1 MFKRMPVQTQ
11 PYPPIPVRQSAHP
24 NLNLGQYDFQL
35 QAMNTVQFLRRHP
48 LPLILIF
55 ALALLLPGPALAQ
68 KSKKNVLYL
77 NSYHDGYQWSDQVL
91 QGIRKVLH
99 DSDYK
104 IDLQIEYLDAKKY
117 KYEYIKPRLYTLYRE
132 KFKDEKFDIIIL
144 SDNDA
149 LNFIQEYREELFG
162 NVPVVFCGINGID
175 TVNLSQKNITGVI
188 ENFDLTRTLK
198 IARKLH
204 PDKKRMIVFGDDSV
218 TGRAIANQVKQK
230 VQVSDPDLEIEIWVS
245 LSLEDTQQRIKQL
258 SDNTF
263 LFFTPWY
270 QTVKG
275 RFYTTE
281 EVMKEIYAHS
291 SVPMYTA
298 WEFLLGH
305 GVVGGSLLSGSQH
318 GEQAA
323 RMALRILGG
332 ESADTIP
339 IELEPTGVYM
349 FDYEVMQ
356 RLKIDSKLLPEDS
369 IIINSPTV
377 FYELSKELFWTIM
390 VSFLLLLTAL
400 LSLLIAMTERRKVE
414 RKALE
419 QLSFLETLMDT
430 IPQLVSWK
438 DTQGRYLGANR
449 SFTDFFGVENPEK
462 LFMLSAKEIISD
474 PEYCRWS
481 MVTDQAVATQNK
493 AFRKVR
499 RKIVDH
505 RGTPGWLE
513 VNKVPLLDQA
523 GKIVGVLSTAENIT
537 KEQNLEKQLIQSQK
551 MEAIGTLAGG
561 IAHDFNNILT
571 SIINSTEL
579 ALGDVE
585 PESHTA
591 KDLQRVLKAAR
602 RGGRVVK
609 QILSF
614 SRPSSEGF
622 RPTDISVVIQEALSL
637 VDASLPANIQV
648 EVDIRSSNMI
658 VDSDPTQIH
667 QVILN
672 LCTNAFHAL
681 REKGGILRI
690 QLSDSTIDQE
700 MGSAMNI
707 PPGQYVRMTIADTG
721 HGIEASIIDNI
732 FDPFFSTKDITEGTG
747 LGLAVVH
754 GIIKGHRG
762 GIQVHSVPGEGT
774 TFDVYLPKSGAT
786 DLLTDQDTEAAAA
799 ESLSILFIEDDED
812 QLNSVPR
819 ILRDMG
825 HRVEALR
832 DPLAALERAGQKPH
846 DFDIIISDY
855 DMPAI
860 NGAQLAAR
868 LPDFRFIL
876 VSGREDA
883 IVAARQQPNII
894 RTLIK
899 PYDRNDLKIALG
911 TVYQKE

>member
-1 MFKRMPVQTQ
+1 MIMPTSR
-11 PYPPIPVRQSAHP
+11 PA
-24 NLNLGQYDFQL
+24 
-35 QAMNTVQFLRRHP
+35 
-48 LPLILIF
+48 
-55 ALALLLPGPALAQ
+55 ALLRLLTIIALFLGLLTATPSLAQ
-68 KSKKNVLYL
+68 REKKNVLYL
-77 NSYHDGYQWSDQVL
+77 NSYHHGYQWSDQVL
-91 QGIRKVLH
+91 EGVRKVL
-99 DSDYK
+99 SQSEFK

-117 KYEYIKPRLYTLYRE
+117 NYEYIKPRLYTLYRE
-132 KFKDEKFDIIIL
+132 KFKDEQFDIIIL

-149 LNFIQEYREELFG
+149 LNFVQEFKGELFG
-162 NVPVVFCGINGID
+162 DVPVVFCGVNGIE
-175 TVNLSQKNITGVI
+175 TVDLSQKNITGVI
-188 ENFDLTRTLK
+188 ENFDLANTLK
-198 IARKLH
+198 IVRKLH

-218 TGRAIANQVKQK
+218 TGHAIANQVEQQ
-230 VQVSDPDLEIEIWVS
+230 VHVSDPDLDVEIWTS
-245 LSLEDTQQRIKQL
+245 LSLQETQQRIKQL
-258 SDNTF
+258 ADDTF

-270 QTVKG
+270 QTIKG

-291 SVPMYTA
+291 EVPMYTA

-305 GVVGGSLLSGSQH
+305 GVVGGRLLSGSHH
-318 GEQAA
+318 GETAA
-323 RMALRILGG
+323 KMALRILQG
-332 ESADTIP
+332 EPADAIP
-339 IELEPTGVYM
+339 IELDPTGLYM
-349 FDYEVMQ
+349 FDYNVMK
-356 RLKIDSKLLPEDS
+356 RLGIDQGLLPEDS
-369 IIINSPTV
+369 VIINSPTI

-414 RKALE
+414 RQALE

-449 SFTDFFGVENPEK
+449 SFTEFFGVESPEK
-462 LFMLSAKEIISD
+462 MFMSTAREIIAD

-481 MVTDQAVATQNK
+481 MATDTAVANQKK

-505 RGTPGWLE
+505 NGTRGWLE
-513 VNKVPLLDQA
+513 VNKVPLLDQS

-579 ALGDVE
+579 AMGDVE
-585 PESHTA
+585 AESQTA

-622 RPTDISVVIQEALSL
+622 RPTDISVVIQEVLSL
-637 VDASLPANIQV
+637 IDASLPANITID
-648 EVDIRSSNMI
+648 VDISPERTI

-681 REKGGILRI
+681 RERGGMLRI
-690 QLSDSTIDQE
+690 QLADELLDNERS
-700 MGSAMNI
+700 SAMNI
-707 PPGQYVRMTIADTG
+707 QPGRYARITISDTG
-721 HGIEASIIDNI
+721 HGIDPAIIDNI

-754 GIIKGHRG
+754 GIIKGHKG

-774 TFDVYLPKSGAT
+774 TFEVFLPRSGDT
-786 DLLTDQDTEAAAA
+786 DLLSDHDA
-799 ESLSILFIEDDED
+799 ETGSSDALSILFVEDDED

-825 HRVEALR
+825 HRVVALQ
-832 DPLAALERAGQKPH
+832 DPLAALEQASTNPGL
-846 DFDIIISDY
+846 FDLLVTDY
-855 DMPAI
+855 DMPTL
-860 NGAQLAAR
+860 NGTQLAER
-868 LPDFRFIL
+868 LPDYPVIL

-883 IVAARQQPNII
+883 IDAAREIGNIRSI
-894 RTLIK
+894 LIK
-899 PYDRNDLKIALG
+899 PYDRHDLKKAINAMHD
-911 TVYQKE
+911 KE

>member
-1 MFKRMPVQTQ
+1 MTYQDVIKRYTM
-11 PYPPIPVRQSAHP
+11 I
-24 NLNLGQYDFQL
+24 
-35 QAMNTVQFLRRHP
+35 TVQLSRRIQTLFL
-48 LPLILIF
+48 LV
-55 ALALLLPGPALAQ
+55 LLLLLFFPWPALAQ
-68 KSKKNVLYL
+68 KLKKNVLYL

-91 QGIRKVLH
+91 EGVRKVLNQ
-99 DSDYK
+99 SDFK

-117 KYEYIKPRLYTLYRE
+117 NYEYIKPRLYTLYRE
-132 KFKDEKFDIIIL
+132 KFKDEKFDIIIV

-149 LNFIQEYREELFG
+149 LSFIQEFKEDLFG
-162 NVPVVFCGINGID
+162 NVPVVFCGINGIE
-175 TVNLSQKNITGVI
+175 TVDLSQKNITGVI
-188 ENFDLTRTLK
+188 ENFDLARTLK

-218 TGRAIANQVKQK
+218 TGHAIANQVEQQ
-230 VQVSDPDLEIEIWVS
+230 VRVSDPDLDVEIWVS
-245 LSLEDTQQRIKQL
+245 LSLEETKERVKQL
-258 SDNTF
+258 PDDTF

-270 QTVKG
+270 QTIKG

-305 GVVGGSLLSGSQH
+305 GVVGGRLLSGSQH
-318 GEQAA
+318 GETAA
-323 RMALRILGG
+323 RMALRILNG
-332 ESADTIP
+332 EPADTIP
-339 IELEPTGVYM
+339 IELEPTGLYM
-349 FDYEVMQ
+349 FDYDVMK
-356 RLKIDSKLLPEDS
+356 RLNIDQKLLPEDS
-369 IIINSPTV
+369 IIINSPTI

-438 DTQGRYLGANR
+438 DGQGRYLGANR
-449 SFTDFFGVENPEK
+449 SFTEFFGVESPEK
-462 LFMLSAKEIISD
+462 MVMNTATDIISD
-474 PEYCRWS
+474 PDYCRWS
-481 MVTDQAVATQNK
+481 MATDYAVANQHK

-505 RGTPGWLE
+505 NGVRGWLE

-579 ALGDVE
+579 ALGDVD
-585 PESHTA
+585 PDSQTA

-622 RPTDISVVIQEALSL
+622 RPTDISVVIQEVLSL
-637 VDASLPANIQV
+637 IDASLPANINV
-648 EVDIRSSNMI
+648 EVDVSHNSMI

-681 REKGGILRI
+681 REKGGLLRI
-690 QLSDSTIDQE
+690 QLADAVLDQE
-700 MGSAMNI
+700 KSGVMNI
-707 PPGQYVRMTIADTG
+707 PQGNYVKMTISDTG
-721 HGIEASIIDNI
+721 HGIDASIIDNI

-754 GIIKGHRG
+754 GIIKGHKG
-762 GIQVHSVPGEGT
+762 GIQVQSVSGEGT
-774 TFDVYLPKSGAT
+774 TFEIYLPKSGDT
-786 DLLTDQDTEAAAA
+786 DILSDQDAISTPSEA
-799 ESLSILFIEDDED
+799 LSILFVEDDED

-832 DPLAALERAGQKPH
+832 DPLVALERALSEPR
-846 DFDIIISDY
+846 DIDIIITDY
-855 DMPAI
+855 DMPTM
-860 NGAQLAAR
+860 NGAQLAEK
-868 LPDFRFIL
+868 LEKFPVIL

-883 IVAARQQPNII
+883 ISAGKNHPNII
-894 RTLIK
+894 RILIK
-899 PYDRNDLKIALG
+899 PYDRHDLKKALSA
-911 TVYQKE
+911 VHDKE

>member
-1 MFKRMPVQTQ
+1 
-11 PYPPIPVRQSAHP
+11 
-24 NLNLGQYDFQL
+24 
-35 QAMNTVQFLRRHP
+35 MNTVQFFRRNHA
-48 LPLILIF
+48 IF
-55 ALALLLPGPALAQ
+55 LSLLCFCLLLTGPAAAQ
-68 KSKKNVLYL
+68 RLNKNVLYL
-77 NSYHDGYQWSDQVL
+77 NSYHDGYQWSDQEL
-91 QGIRKVLH
+91 QGIRKVLQA
-99 DSDYK
+99 SDYK

-117 KYEYIKPRLYTLYRE
+117 RYEYIKPRLYTLYRE
-132 KFKDEKFDIIIL
+132 KFKDEKFDIIIV

-149 LNFIQEYREELFG
+149 LSFIQEYREELFG
-162 NVPVVFCGINGID
+162 TAPVVFCGINGIE

-188 ENFDLTRTLK
+188 ENFDLARTLT

-218 TGRAIANQVKQK
+218 TGHAIARQVEQK
-230 VQVSDPDLEIEIWVS
+230 VRVADPSLEVEVWAS
-245 LSLEDTQQRIKQL
+245 LSLEETQERIKQL
-258 SDNTF
+258 SSDTF

-270 QTVKG
+270 QTIKG

-291 SVPMYTA
+291 PVPMYTA

-305 GVVGGSLLSGSQH
+305 GVVGGRLLSGIQH
-318 GEQAA
+318 GETAA
-323 RMALRILGG
+323 RMAIRILGG
-332 ESADTIP
+332 ESADAIP
-339 IELEPTGVYM
+339 IEMEPTGIYM
-349 FDYEVMQ
+349 FDYNVMQ
-356 RLKIDSKLLPEDS
+356 RLKIDETELPKDS
-369 IIINSPTV
+369 VIINSPKI

-449 SFTDFFGVENPEK
+449 SFTDFFGVESPEK
-462 LFMLSAKEIISD
+462 MVMLTATEIISD
-474 PEYCRWS
+474 QEYCLWS
-481 MVTDQAVATQNK
+481 MATDSAVVRQNR

-505 RGTPGWLE
+505 RGTRGWLE

-523 GKIVGVLSTAENIT
+523 GRIVGVLSTAENIT
-537 KEQNLEKQLIQSQK
+537 KEQDLEKQLIQSQK

-579 ALGDVE
+579 ALGDVD
-585 PESHTA
+585 PHSQTA

-622 RPTDISVVIQEALSL
+622 RPTDISTVIQEVLSL
-637 VDASLPANIQV
+637 IDASLPANIKV
-648 EVDIRSSNMI
+648 EVDIGEKEMI

-681 REKGGILRI
+681 REKGGVLRI
-690 QLSDSTIDQE
+690 ELANALLDAE
-700 MGSAMNI
+700 KGSAMNI
-707 PPGQYVRMTIADTG
+707 PPGRYVRMTISDTG
-721 HGIEASIIDNI
+721 HGIDASIIDNI

-754 GIIKGHRG
+754 GIIKGHKG
-762 GIQVHSVPGEGT
+762 GIQVQSTPGEGT
-774 TFDVYLPKSGAT
+774 TFEIFLPKSGDT
-786 DLLTDQDTEAAAA
+786 DIPSDQDAVAAPS
-799 ESLSILFIEDDED
+799 ESLSILFVEDDED

-819 ILRDMG
+819 ILREMG
-825 HRVEALR
+825 HRVEAVQ
-832 DPLAALERAGQKPH
+832 DPLIALQRALREPR
-846 DFDIIISDY
+846 DIDVIISDY
-855 DMPAI
+855 DMPSL
-860 NGAQLAAR
+860 NGAQLAER
-868 LPDFRFIL
+868 LPGDLPIIL
-876 VSGREDA
+876 ISGREDA
-883 IVAARQQPNII
+883 ISAAKGHPNITRI
-894 RTLIK
+894 LIK
-899 PYDRNDLKIALG
+899 PYDRHDLKMALG
-911 TVYQKE
+911 ATHDKE

>member
-1 MFKRMPVQTQ
+1 MRILK
-11 PYPPIPVRQSAHP
+11 
-24 NLNLGQYDFQL
+24 
-35 QAMNTVQFLRRHP
+35 FLT
-48 LPLILIF
+48 
-55 ALALLLPGPALAQ
+55 LLLLLLFLLPALSSGQ
-68 KSKKNVLYL
+68 KLKKNVLYL

-91 QGIRKVLH
+91 EGVRSVLLESNFKV
-99 DSDYK
+99 
-104 IDLQIEYLDAKKY
+104 DLQIEYMDAKKY
-117 KYEYIKPRLYTLYRE
+117 NYEYIKPRLYTLYKE
-132 KFKDEKFDIIIL
+132 KFRDESFDIIIV

-149 LNFIQEYREELFG
+149 LNFIQEYRDELFP
-162 NVPVVFCGINGID
+162 NIPVVFCGINGIETID
-175 TVNLSQKNITGVI
+175 LSKPNITGAI
-188 ENFDLTRTLK
+188 ENFDLAHTLQ

-218 TGRAIANQVKQK
+218 TGHAIAQQVEKQVKI
-230 VQVSDPDLEIEIWVS
+230 SDPDLEVEFWFS
-245 LSLEDTQQRIKQL
+245 LSVEETKKRIEKL
-258 SDNTF
+258 SNDTF

-270 QTVKG
+270 QTIKG

-291 SVPMYTA
+291 SVPLYTT

-318 GEQAA
+318 GSIAA
-323 RMALRILGG
+323 NMALRILNG
-332 ESADTIP
+332 EPADSIP
-339 IELEPTGVYM
+339 IAIEPTGIYM
-349 FDYEVMQ
+349 FDYEVMK
-356 RLKIDSKLLPEDS
+356 RLNIDQSLLPENAS
-369 IIINSPTV
+369 IINSPRS

-400 LSLLIAMTERRKVE
+400 MSLLIAMTERRKVE

-438 DTQGRYLGANR
+438 DVNGQYLGANR
-449 SFTDFFGVENPEK
+449 SFIEFFGVETLENMK
-462 LFMLSAKEIISD
+462 QMTARDVISD
-474 PEYCRWS
+474 LDYSTWS
-481 MVTDQAVATQNK
+481 SNTDKAVVTQQK
-493 AFRKVR
+493 AFRKIR
-499 RKIVDH
+499 RKLIDH
-505 RGTPGWLE
+505 SGSPGWLE

-523 GKIVGVLSTAENIT
+523 GRIVGILSTAENIT

-585 PESHTA
+585 PQSQTA
-591 KDLQRVLKAAR
+591 KDLLRVLKAAR

-622 RPTDISVVIQEALSL
+622 QPTDIAVVIQEVLSL
-637 VDASLPANIQV
+637 IDASLPANISV
-648 EVDIRSSNMI
+648 DVDISHNNMI

-681 REKGGILRI
+681 RAKGGVL
-690 QLSDSTIDQE
+690 QLKLEDAHLDNE
-700 MGSAMNI
+700 KAAVMNI
-707 PPGQYVRMTIADTG
+707 PPGEYVKMIVSDSG
-721 HGIEASIIDNI
+721 HGIDANIIDNI

-754 GIIKGHRG
+754 GIVKGHKG
-762 GIQVHSVPGEGT
+762 GIQVQSHPGEGT
-774 TFDVYLPKSGAT
+774 TFEIFLPKSGIT
-786 DLLTDQDTEAAAA
+786 DILSDHEAVMTPADN
-799 ESLSILFIEDDED
+799 LSILFVEDDED

-819 ILRDMG
+819 ILREMG
-825 HRVEALR
+825 HKVVAIQ
-832 DPLAALERAGQKPH
+832 DPLVAIQRARSKPR
-846 DFDIIISDY
+846 DIDIIISDY
-855 DMPAI
+855 DMPSM
-860 NGAQLAAR
+860 NGTQLAEE
-868 LPDFRFIL
+868 LPELPVIL

-883 IVAARQQPNII
+883 ITAAKFHSNIVKI
-894 RTLIK
+894 LIK
-899 PYDRNDLKIALG
+899 PYDRHDLKMALS
-911 TVYQKE
+911 TKLDKE